1 MKKQNKLKTIASII
15 ISCIL
20 IVLII
25 IKIGDLRS
33 HKAIT
38 IKSEKLLMD
47 LFSDGPQIILG
58 DTEAPKTLIVFYD
71 YNCPHCRSFF
81 TNTYPAIY
89 NEFVATKKLKISL
102 KPVYLG
108 SDPIINYAYQL
119 LPCLY
124 NIGMFDELHQ
134 LLLQNHDL
142 IFSSDFEIFINTLV
156 AENPSIE
163 ECISH
168 KNSNLEENSNKSQLK
183 KMGLNGT
190 PTFVIGNKVFTGKI
204 ELEIIRDILHEK

>member
-1 MKKQNKLKTIASII
+1 M
-15 ISCIL
+15 
-20 IVLII
+20 
-25 IKIGDLRS
+25 
-33 HKAIT
+33 T

-47 LFSDGPQIILG
+47 LFSDGQQIIIG
-58 DTEAPKTLIVFYD
+58 DPEATKTLIVFYD

-81 TNTYPAIY
+81 TNTYPALY

-108 SDPIINYAYQL
+108 NDPIIKYSYQL

-134 LLLQNHDL
+134 LLIKNHDL
-142 IFSSDFEIFINTLV
+142 IFTSDFEVFINTLV
-156 AENPSIE
+156 VENPSIE
-163 ECISH
+163 ECISSN
-168 KNSNLEENSNKSQLK
+168 KNNLESNSNKTQLK

-204 ELEIIRDILHEK
+204 ELEIIRDRLHDKSNLKAVSLSAILLNLNIKSDANK